1 MHRAS
6 CKLVKQGTPRYTV
19 HVPNLNGSRA
29 IYALYKYRS
38 NDQAI
43 FRMVKRVN
51 GLVELDKW
59 IGELASLGDEQALDN
74 LDDLIDQSHAQ

>member
-1 MHRAS
+1 
-6 CKLVKQGTPRYTV
+6 
-19 HVPNLNGSRA
+19 
-29 IYALYKYRS
+29 
-38 NDQAI
+38 
-43 FRMVKRVN
+43 MVKRVN